1 MGCLNDQSLKILKL
15 IGLAIAG
22 IGLLLI
28 LLSPFTGESLSPD
41 SLWWIEPVAY
51 IGSGV
56 FVLGS
61 VVAFIGFHVIARRTK
76 ALTGDRTRTWSQVT
90 QDYFDTFAHDMG
102 RPLRRILGKQREAR
116 ALLNETGEVTPHMVV
131 ELLDE
136 IENQAPNFRLMIEN
150 VRVLVDLEDDTAAPA
165 IEPVDAAAIIRNVSD
180 RYMPIARER
189 GLELVWWCEPSE
201 FGLVYGDGSALD
213 HVITNLVDNA
223 AKFAHGHVEI
233 RLTRTESEFLVR
245 VWDDGAGIAES
256 HLAHV
261 FDRGWTPEFSARSE
275 KQSSGLG
282 LFIASS
288 LTERCGGHLVIE
300 SQATNGNKANGH
312 STSFTLSLPLDN
324 RPVER

>member
-1 MGCLNDQSLKILKL
+1 MNGRTLKILKMA
-15 IGLAIAG
+15 GLVVAG

-28 LLSPFTGESLSPD
+28 LLSPLIGESVSAGR
-41 SLWWIEPVAY
+41 LWYIEPVAY
-51 IGSGV
+51 VGAGV
-56 FVLGS
+56 FILGAL
-61 VVAFIGFHVIARRTK
+61 VVFGVIQYLSSRPGKTPD
-76 ALTGDRTRTWSQVT
+76 DRSWSQVT

-116 ALLNETGEVTPHMVV
+116 ALLNETGDVTQHMLV

-150 VRVLVDLEDDTAAPA
+150 VRVLVDLEDESAAPA
-165 IEPVDAAAIIRNVSD
+165 VEPVDAAAIVRNVSD
-180 RYMPIARER
+180 RYTPIARER

-213 HVITNLVDNA
+213 HMITNLVDNA
-223 AKFAHGHVEI
+223 TKFAEGHVEI
-233 RLTRTESEFLVR
+233 RLTRSDSSFLVR
-245 VWDDGAGIAES
+245 VWDDGEGIAES

-261 FDRGWTPEFSARSE
+261 FDRGWTPELSARSE

-288 LTERCGGHLVIE
+288 LSERCGGEILVE
-300 SQATNGNKANGH
+300 SEPSNGTSGGDH
-312 STSFTLSLPLDN
+312 STTFTLSLPLDN
-324 RPVER
+324 RQSTAN

>member
-1 MGCLNDQSLKILKL
+1 MNDQSIKILKL
-15 IGLAIAG
+15 IGLAIAV
-22 IGLLLI
+22 IGMLLI
-28 LLSPFTGESLSPD
+28 LLSPFIGESLTPG

-61 VVAFIGFHVIARRTK
+61 VVAFIGFQIIARRTK

-116 ALLNETGEVTPHMVV
+116 ALLNETGEVTQHMVV

-150 VRVLVDLEDDTAAPA
+150 VRVLVDLEDNNGEPA
-165 IEPVDAAAIIRNVSD
+165 VEPVDAAAIVRNVSD
-180 RYMPIARER
+180 RYTPIARER
-189 GLELVWWCEPSE
+189 GLDLVWWCEPTE

-223 AKFAHGHVEI
+223 TKFAVGHIEI
-233 RLTRTESEFLVR
+233 GLTRTDDSYLVR
-245 VWDDGAGIAES
+245 VWDDGTGIAES
-256 HLAHV
+256 HLLHV
-261 FDRGWTPEFSARSE
+261 FDRGWTPELSARAE

-282 LFIASS
+282 LFIANS
-288 LTERCGGHLVIE
+288 LSQRCGGELLVE
-300 SQATNGNKANGH
+300 SKHSNGGSADSGEH
-312 STSFTLSLPLDN
+312 HTTFTLSLPLDN
-324 RPVER
+324 RPALAE

>member
-1 MGCLNDQSLKILKL
+1 LNDQSLKILKL

-28 LLSPFTGESLSPD
+28 LLSPFIGESLTPG

-61 VVAFIGFHVIARRTK
+61 VVAFIGFQVIARRTR

-116 ALLNETGEVTPHMVV
+116 ALLNETGEVTANMVA

-150 VRVLVDLEDDTAAPA
+150 VRVLVDLEDDTAAA
-165 IEPVDAAAIIRNVSD
+165 AVEPVDAAAIVRNVSD
-180 RYMPIARER
+180 RYTPIARER

-201 FGLVYGDGSALD
+201 FGFIYGDGSALD

-223 AKFAHGHVEI
+223 AKFARGHVEI
-233 RLTRTESEFLVR
+233 RLTRTDSEFLVR
-245 VWDDGAGIAES
+245 VWDDGSGIAES

-261 FDRGWTPEFSARSE
+261 FDRGWTPELSARSE

-288 LTERCGGHLVIE
+288 LTERCGGQLMVE
-300 SQATNGNKANGH
+300 SQAANGDEVDDH
-312 STSFTLSLPLDN
+312 STIFTLSLPLDN

>member
-1 MGCLNDQSLKILKL
+1 LNGRIFEILRMV
-15 IGLAIAG
+15 GIAVAL
-22 IGLLLI
+22 IGLLLVV
-28 LLSPFTGESLSPD
+28 LSPLVGESITRG

-56 FVLGS
+56 FILGAL
-61 VVAFIGFHVIARRTK
+61 VAFGAIQFNTRRIAEQS
-76 ALTGDRTRTWSQVT
+76 GSRTWSQIT

-116 ALLNETGEVTPHMVV
+116 ALLNETGEVTQHMVS
-131 ELLDE
+131 ELLTE

-150 VRVLVDLEDDTAAPA
+150 VRVLVDLEDADAEPA
-165 IEPVDAAAIIRNVSD
+165 IEPVDVAAIVRNVSD
-180 RYMPIARER
+180 RYTPIARER

-223 AKFAHGHVEI
+223 TKFAEGHIEI
-233 RLTRTESEFLVR
+233 QLTRTENSYLVR
-245 VWDDGAGIAES
+245 VWDDGVGISES

-261 FDRGWTPEFSARSE
+261 FDRGWTPELSARSE

-282 LFIASS
+282 LFIASTLS
-288 LTERCGGHLVIE
+288 EHCGGELLVE
-300 SQATNGNKANGH
+300 SQQSNGASTGEH
-312 STSFTLSLPLDN
+312 STTFTLSLPLDI
-324 RPVER
+324 RPAATN

>member
-1 MGCLNDQSLKILKL
+1 MNDQSLKILKL
-15 IGLAIAG
+15 FGLAIAA

-28 LLSPFTGESLSPD
+28 LLSPFIGESLTPE
-41 SLWWIEPVAY
+41 SLWWIEPIAY
-51 IGSGV
+51 IGFGV

-61 VVAFIGFHVIARRTK
+61 VVAFIGFQVIARRTK
-76 ALTGDRTRTWSQVT
+76 ALTGDRTRTWSEVT

-116 ALLNETGEVTPHMVV
+116 AVLNETGKVTPHMVA

-165 IEPVDAAAIIRNVSD
+165 VDPVDAAAIIRNVSD
-180 RYMPIARER
+180 RYTPIARER
-189 GLELVWWCEPSE
+189 GLELVWWSDPSD
-201 FGLVYGDGSALD
+201 FGLIYGDGSALD

-223 AKFAHGHVEI
+223 AKFAKGHVEI
-233 RLTRTESEFLVR
+233 QLTRTDSDFLVR
-245 VWDDGAGIAES
+245 VWDDGLGIAES

-261 FDRGWTPEFSARSE
+261 FDRGWTPELSARSE

-282 LFIASS
+282 LFIAIS
-288 LTERCGGHLVIE
+288 LTERCGGKLVVE
-300 SQATNGNKANGH
+300 SEVPNVSESDEH
-312 STSFTLSLPLDN
+312 STMFTLSLPLDN
-324 RPVER
+324 RPAER

>member
-1 MGCLNDQSLKILKL
+1 MNDQSLKILKL

-22 IGLLLI
+22 FGLLLI
-28 LLSPFTGESLSPD
+28 LLSPFIGEALTRG

-56 FVLGS
+56 FVLGA
-61 VVAFIGFHVIARRTK
+61 VVAFIGFQIIDRRTK
-76 ALTGDRTRTWSQVT
+76 SLMGDRTRTWSQVT

-116 ALLNETGEVTPHMVV
+116 ALLNETGEVSTNMVS

-150 VRVLVDLEDDTAAPA
+150 VRVLVDLEDHTAATA
-165 IEPVDAAAIIRNVSD
+165 VDPVDAAAIVRNVSD
-180 RYMPIARER
+180 RYTPIARER

-201 FGLVYGDGSALD
+201 FGLIYGDGSALD

-223 AKFAHGHVEI
+223 VKFARGHVEI
-233 RLTRTESEFLVR
+233 RLTRTDAEFLVR
-245 VWDDGAGIAES
+245 VWDDGSGITES
-256 HLAHV
+256 HLAHL
-261 FDRGWTPEFSARSE
+261 FDRGWTPELSARSE

-288 LTERCGGHLVIE
+288 LTERCGGQLVVE
-300 SQATNGNKANGH
+300 SEAINGGELNGH
-312 STSFTLSLPLDN
+312 STAFTLSLPLDN
-324 RPVER
+324 RPVGR

>member
-1 MGCLNDQSLKILKL
+1 
-15 IGLAIAG
+15 
-22 IGLLLI
+22 
-28 LLSPFTGESLSPD
+28 
-41 SLWWIEPVAY
+41 
-51 IGSGV
+51 
-56 FVLGS
+56 VLGS
-61 VVAFIGFHVIARRTK
+61 VVAFIGFQIIARRTK

-116 ALLNETGEVTPHMVV
+116 ALLNETGEVSPHIVA
-131 ELLDE
+131 ELLNE

-165 IEPVDAAAIIRNVSD
+165 IEPVDAAAIVRNVSD
-180 RYMPIARER
+180 RYTPIARER

-201 FGLVYGDGSALD
+201 FGLIYGDGSALD

-223 AKFAHGHVEI
+223 AKFAEGHVEI
-233 RLTRTESEFLVR
+233 RLSRTESKFLVT

-256 HLAHV
+256 YLAHV
-261 FDRGWTPEFSARSE
+261 FDRGWTPELSARSE

-288 LTERCGGHLVIE
+288 LTERCSGQLVVE
-300 SQATNGNKANGH
+300 SQALNGSQSDAH
-312 STSFTLSLPLDN
+312 STTFTLSLPLDN
-324 RPVER
+324 RPPER

>member
-1 MGCLNDQSLKILKL
+1 MNDQSLKILKL

-28 LLSPFTGESLSPD
+28 LLSPFIGESLTPG

-61 VVAFIGFHVIARRTK
+61 VVAFIGFQIIARRTK

-116 ALLNETGEVTPHMVV
+116 ALLNETGEVSPHMVA
-131 ELLDE
+131 ELLNE

-165 IEPVDAAAIIRNVSD
+165 IEPVDAAAIVRNVSD
-180 RYMPIARER
+180 RYTPIARER

-201 FGLVYGDGSALD
+201 FGLIYGDGSALD

-223 AKFAHGHVEI
+223 AKFAEGHVEI

-261 FDRGWTPEFSARSE
+261 FDRGWTPELSARSE

-288 LTERCGGHLVIE
+288 LTERCGGQLVVE
-300 SQATNGNKANGH
+300 SQALNGSKSDGH
-312 STSFTLSLPLDN
+312 STTFTLSLPLDN
-324 RPVER
+324 RPLKR

>member
-1 MGCLNDQSLKILKL
+1 MNDQSLKILKL
-15 IGLAIAG
+15 FGLAIAA

-28 LLSPFTGESLSPD
+28 LLSPFIGESLTPG
-41 SLWWIEPVAY
+41 SLWWIEPIAY

-61 VVAFIGFHVIARRTK
+61 IVAFIGFQVIARRTK
-76 ALTGDRTRTWSQVT
+76 ALTGDRTRTWSEVT

-116 ALLNETGEVTPHMVV
+116 AVLNETGKVTPHMVA

-150 VRVLVDLEDDTAAPA
+150 VRVLADLEDDTAAPA
-165 IEPVDAAAIIRNVSD
+165 VDPVDAAAIIRNVSD
-180 RYMPIARER
+180 RYTPIARER
-189 GLELVWWCEPSE
+189 GLELVWWSDPSD
-201 FGLVYGDGSALD
+201 FGLIYGDGSALD

-223 AKFAHGHVEI
+223 AKFAQGHVEI
-233 RLTRTESEFLVR
+233 QLTRTDSDFLVK
-245 VWDDGAGIAES
+245 VWDDGSGIAES

-261 FDRGWTPEFSARSE
+261 FDRGWTPELSARSE

-282 LFIASS
+282 LFIAIS
-288 LTERCGGHLVIE
+288 LAERCGGQLMVE
-300 SQATNGNKANGH
+300 SEVANVSESDEH
-312 STSFTLSLPLDN
+312 STMFTLSLPLDN
-324 RPVER
+324 RPAER

>member
-1 MGCLNDQSLKILKL
+1 MNDQSLKILKL
-15 IGLAIAG
+15 FGLSIAV

-28 LLSPFTGESLSPD
+28 LLSPFIGESLTPR
-41 SLWWIEPVAY
+41 SLWWIEPIAY
-51 IGSGV
+51 IGFGV

-61 VVAFIGFHVIARRTK
+61 VVAFIGFHIIARRTK
-76 ALTGDRTRTWSQVT
+76 ALTGDRTRTWSEVT

-116 ALLNETGEVTPHMVV
+116 ALLNETGKVTPHMVA

-165 IEPVDAAAIIRNVSD
+165 VDPVDAAAIIRNVSD
-180 RYMPIARER
+180 RYTPIARER
-189 GLELVWWCEPSE
+189 GLELVWWSDPSE
-201 FGLVYGDGSALD
+201 FGLIYGDGSALD

-223 AKFAHGHVEI
+223 AKFAQGHVEI
-233 RLTRTESEFLVR
+233 QLTRTDSDFLVR

-261 FDRGWTPEFSARSE
+261 FDRGWTPELSARSE

-282 LFIASS
+282 LFIAMS
-288 LTERCGGHLVIE
+288 LAERCGGRLVVE
-300 SQATNGNKANGH
+300 SEATNVTESAEH
-312 STSFTLSLPLDN
+312 STMFTLCLPLDN
-324 RPVER
+324 RPAER

>member
-1 MGCLNDQSLKILKL
+1 MNNQSLKILKL
-15 IGLAIAG
+15 FGLAIAG

-28 LLSPFTGESLSPD
+28 VLSPFIGESLTPG

-51 IGSGV
+51 IGSSV

-61 VVAFIGFHVIARRTK
+61 LVAFIGFQVIARRTK
-76 ALTGDRTRTWSQVT
+76 ALTGDRTRTWSEVT

-116 ALLNETGEVTPHMVV
+116 AVLNETGKVTPHMVA

-165 IEPVDAAAIIRNVSD
+165 IDPVDAAAIVRNVSD
-180 RYMPIARER
+180 RYTPIARER
-189 GLELVWWCEPSE
+189 GLELVWWSDPSD
-201 FGLVYGDGSALD
+201 FGLIYGDGSALD

-223 AKFAHGHVEI
+223 AKFAQGHVEI
-233 RLTRTESEFLVR
+233 QLTRTESDFLVR

-261 FDRGWTPEFSARSE
+261 FDRGWTPELSARSE

-282 LFIASS
+282 LFIAIS
-288 LTERCGGHLVIE
+288 LTERCGGMLVVE
-300 SQATNGNKANGH
+300 SEVANVSESDGH
-312 STSFTLSLPLDN
+312 STTFTLSLPLDN
-324 RPVER
+324 RPAER

>member
-1 MGCLNDQSLKILKL
+1 MNDQSLKILKL
-15 IGLAIAG
+15 FGLAIAV

-28 LLSPFTGESLSPD
+28 LLSPFIGESLTPR
-41 SLWWIEPVAY
+41 SLWWIEPIAY

-61 VVAFIGFHVIARRTK
+61 VVAFIGFQVIARRTK
-76 ALTGDRTRTWSQVT
+76 ALTGDRTRTWSEVT

-116 ALLNETGEVTPHMVV
+116 ALLNETGKVTPHMVA

-165 IEPVDAAAIIRNVSD
+165 VDPVDAAAIIRNVSD
-180 RYMPIARER
+180 RYTPIARER
-189 GLELVWWCEPSE
+189 GLELVWWSDPSE
-201 FGLVYGDGSALD
+201 FGLIYGDGSALD

-223 AKFAHGHVEI
+223 AKFAQGHVEI
-233 RLTRTESEFLVR
+233 QLTRTDSDFLVR

-261 FDRGWTPEFSARSE
+261 FDRGWTPELSARSE

-282 LFIASS
+282 LFIAMS
-288 LTERCGGHLVIE
+288 LAKRCGGRLVVE
-300 SQATNGNKANGH
+300 SEATNVTESAEH
-312 STSFTLSLPLDN
+312 STMFTLSLPLDN
-324 RPVER
+324 RPAER

>member
-1 MGCLNDQSLKILKL
+1 MNNQSLKILKL
-15 IGLAIAG
+15 FGLAIAG

-28 LLSPFTGESLSPD
+28 VLSPFIGESLTPG

-51 IGSGV
+51 IGSSV

-61 VVAFIGFHVIARRTK
+61 LVAFIGFQVIARRTK
-76 ALTGDRTRTWSQVT
+76 ALTGDRTRTWSEVT

-116 ALLNETGEVTPHMVV
+116 ALLNETGKVTPHMVA

-165 IEPVDAAAIIRNVSD
+165 IDPVDAAAIVRNVSD
-180 RYMPIARER
+180 RYTPIARER
-189 GLELVWWCEPSE
+189 GLELVWWSDPSD
-201 FGLVYGDGSALD
+201 FGLIYGDGSALD

-223 AKFAHGHVEI
+223 AKFAQGHVEI
-233 RLTRTESEFLVR
+233 QLTRTESDFLVR

-261 FDRGWTPEFSARSE
+261 FDRGWTPELSARSE

-282 LFIASS
+282 LFIAIS
-288 LTERCGGHLVIE
+288 LTERCGGMLVVE
-300 SQATNGNKANGH
+300 SEVANVSESDGH
-312 STSFTLSLPLDN
+312 STTFTLSLPLDN
-324 RPVER
+324 RPAER

>member
-1 MGCLNDQSLKILKL
+1 MNDQSLKILKL
-15 IGLAIAG
+15 FGLAIAV

-28 LLSPFTGESLSPD
+28 LLSPFIGESLTPR
-41 SLWWIEPVAY
+41 SLWWIEPIAY
-51 IGSGV
+51 IGFGV

-61 VVAFIGFHVIARRTK
+61 VVAFIGFHSIARRTK
-76 ALTGDRTRTWSQVT
+76 ALTGDRTRTWSEVT

-116 ALLNETGEVTPHMVV
+116 ALLNETGKVTPHMVA

-165 IEPVDAAAIIRNVSD
+165 VDPVDAAAIIRNVSD
-180 RYMPIARER
+180 RYTPIARER
-189 GLELVWWCEPSE
+189 GLELVWWSDPSE
-201 FGLVYGDGSALD
+201 FGLIYGDGSALD

-223 AKFAHGHVEI
+223 AKFAQGHVEI
-233 RLTRTESEFLVR
+233 QLTRTDSDFLVR

-261 FDRGWTPEFSARSE
+261 FDRGWTPELSARSE

-282 LFIASS
+282 LFIAMS
-288 LTERCGGHLVIE
+288 LAKRCGGRLVVE
-300 SQATNGNKANGH
+300 SEATNVTESAEH
-312 STSFTLSLPLDN
+312 STMFTLSLPLDN
-324 RPVER
+324 RPAER

>member
-1 MGCLNDQSLKILKL
+1 MNGRIFEILRMV
-15 IGLAIAG
+15 GIAVAL
-22 IGLLLI
+22 IGLLLVV
-28 LLSPFTGESLSPD
+28 LSPLVGESITRG

-56 FVLGS
+56 FILGAL
-61 VVAFIGFHVIARRTK
+61 VAFGAIQFNTRRIAEQS
-76 ALTGDRTRTWSQVT
+76 GSRTWSQIT

-116 ALLNETGEVTPHMVV
+116 ALLNETGEVTQHMVS
-131 ELLDE
+131 ELLTE

-150 VRVLVDLEDDTAAPA
+150 VRVLVDLEDADAEPA
-165 IEPVDAAAIIRNVSD
+165 IEPVDVAAIVRNVSD
-180 RYMPIARER
+180 RYTPIARER

-223 AKFAHGHVEI
+223 TKFAEGHIEI
-233 RLTRTESEFLVR
+233 QLTRTENSYLVR
-245 VWDDGAGIAES
+245 VWDDGVGISES

-261 FDRGWTPEFSARSE
+261 FDRGWTPELSARSE

-282 LFIASS
+282 LFIASTLS
-288 LTERCGGHLVIE
+288 EHCGGELLVE
-300 SQATNGNKANGH
+300 SQQSNGASTGEH
-312 STSFTLSLPLDN
+312 STTFTLSLPLDI
-324 RPVER
+324 RPAATN

>member
-1 MGCLNDQSLKILKL
+1 MNGRIFEILRMV
-15 IGLAIAG
+15 GIAVAL
-22 IGLLLI
+22 IGLLLVV
-28 LLSPFTGESLSPD
+28 LSPLIGESITRG

-56 FVLGS
+56 FILGAL
-61 VVAFIGFHVIARRTK
+61 VAFGAIQFNTRRIAEQS
-76 ALTGDRTRTWSQVT
+76 GSRTWSQIT

-116 ALLNETGEVTPHMVV
+116 ALLNETGEVTQHMVS
-131 ELLDE
+131 ELLTE

-150 VRVLVDLEDDTAAPA
+150 VRVLVDLEDADAEPA
-165 IEPVDAAAIIRNVSD
+165 IEPVDVAAIVRNVSD
-180 RYMPIARER
+180 RYTPIARER

-223 AKFAHGHVEI
+223 TKFAEGHIEI
-233 RLTRTESEFLVR
+233 QLTRTENSYLVR
-245 VWDDGAGIAES
+245 VWDDGVGISES

-261 FDRGWTPEFSARSE
+261 FDRGWTPELSARSE

-282 LFIASS
+282 LFIASTLS
-288 LTERCGGHLVIE
+288 EHCGGELLVE
-300 SQATNGNKANGH
+300 SQQSNGASTGEH
-312 STSFTLSLPLDN
+312 STTFTLSLPLDI
-324 RPVER
+324 RPAATN

>member
-1 MGCLNDQSLKILKL
+1 MNDQSLKILKL
-15 IGLAIAG
+15 FGLAIAA

-28 LLSPFTGESLSPD
+28 LLSPFIGESLTPG
-41 SLWWIEPVAY
+41 SLWWIEPIAY

-61 VVAFIGFHVIARRTK
+61 IVAFIGFQVIARRTK
-76 ALTGDRTRTWSQVT
+76 ALTGDRTRTWSEVT

-116 ALLNETGEVTPHMVV
+116 AVLNETGKVTPHMVA

-165 IEPVDAAAIIRNVSD
+165 VDPVDAAAIIRNVSD
-180 RYMPIARER
+180 RYTPIARER
-189 GLELVWWCEPSE
+189 GLELVWWSDPSD
-201 FGLVYGDGSALD
+201 FGLIYGDGSALD

-223 AKFAHGHVEI
+223 AKFAQGHVEI
-233 RLTRTESEFLVR
+233 QLTRTDSDFLVK
-245 VWDDGAGIAES
+245 VWDDGSGIAES

-261 FDRGWTPEFSARSE
+261 FDRGWTPELSARSE

-282 LFIASS
+282 LFIAIS
-288 LTERCGGHLVIE
+288 LAERCGGQLMVE
-300 SQATNGNKANGH
+300 SEVANVSESDEH
-312 STSFTLSLPLDN
+312 STMFTLSLPLDN
-324 RPVER
+324 RPAER

>member
-1 MGCLNDQSLKILKL
+1 MV
-15 IGLAIAG
+15 LAAV
-22 IGLLLI
+22 GLLL
-28 LLSPFTGESLSPD
+28 LVLSPVIGESISSGD
-41 SLWWIEPVAY
+41 LWFIEPVAY
-51 IGSGV
+51 VGAGV
-56 FVLGS
+56 FILGAL
-61 VVAFIGFHVIARRTK
+61 VAIASLQLATK
-76 ALTGDRTRTWSQVT
+76 RVAELADQRSWSQVT

-116 ALLNETGEVTPHMVV
+116 ALLNETGNVTPHMVV

-150 VRVLVDLEDDTAAPA
+150 VRVLVDLEDETAAPT
-165 IEPVDAAAIIRNVSD
+165 IEPVDAAAVVRNVSD

-189 GLELVWWCEPSE
+189 GLDLVWWCEPSE

-223 AKFAHGHVEI
+223 TKFAEGHIEI
-233 RLTRTESEFLVR
+233 SLTRTDSSYLVR
-245 VWDDGAGIAES
+245 VWDDGSGIAES

-261 FDRGWTPEFSARSE
+261 FDRGWTPELSARSE

-288 LTERCGGHLVIE
+288 LSERCGGELLVE
-300 SQATNGNKANGH
+300 SKLANGA
-312 STSFTLSLPLDN
+312 STSGHHTTFTLSLPLDN
-324 RPVER
+324 RPTPVE

>member
-1 MGCLNDQSLKILKL
+1 MNDQSLKILKL
-15 IGLAIAG
+15 FGLAIAA

-28 LLSPFTGESLSPD
+28 LLSPFIGESLTPE
-41 SLWWIEPVAY
+41 SLWWIEPIAY
-51 IGSGV
+51 IGFGV

-61 VVAFIGFHVIARRTK
+61 VVAFIGFQVIARRTK
-76 ALTGDRTRTWSQVT
+76 ALTGDRTRTWSEVT

-116 ALLNETGEVTPHMVV
+116 AVLNETGKVTPHMVA

-165 IEPVDAAAIIRNVSD
+165 VDPVDAAAIIRNVSD
-180 RYMPIARER
+180 RYTPIARER
-189 GLELVWWCEPSE
+189 GLELVWWSDPSD
-201 FGLVYGDGSALD
+201 FGLIYGDGSALD

-223 AKFAHGHVEI
+223 AKFAKGHVEI
-233 RLTRTESEFLVR
+233 QLTRTDSDFLVK
-245 VWDDGAGIAES
+245 VWDDGSGIAES

-261 FDRGWTPEFSARSE
+261 FDRGWTPELSARSE

-282 LFIASS
+282 LFIAIS
-288 LTERCGGHLVIE
+288 LTERCGGKLVVE
-300 SQATNGNKANGH
+300 SEVPNVSESDEH
-312 STSFTLSLPLDN
+312 STMFTLSLPLDN
-324 RPVER
+324 RPAER